1 MLLCPTVNST
11 ELVNSE
17 LVSNENDYV
26 VHITET
32 YFKNCELIPYAQLN
46 ENEIFS
52 IHTFWRDIKQKSDG
66 IDKLNI
72 EQLSNRI
79 IECLSNLSDLI
90 KNNNINQS
98 RKSNIKYTLC
108 WILEELLDPF
118 QGLLLDDE
126 NSDIRMFDNMTS
138 VFTSVRENN
147 QANFKNAEQQLIK
160 IVKALVKY
168 NGNDL
173 LVAQIKS
180 QRLNMDLT
188 Y

>member
-1 MLLCPTVNST
+1 M
-11 ELVNSE
+11 
-17 LVSNENDYV
+17 
-26 VHITET
+26 
-32 YFKNCELIPYAQLN
+32 
-46 ENEIFS
+46 
-52 IHTFWRDIKQKSDG
+52 
-66 IDKLNI
+66 
-72 EQLSNRI
+72 
-79 IECLSNLSDLI
+79 
-90 KNNNINQS
+90 
-98 RKSNIKYTLC
+98 C

-118 QGLLLDDE
+118 QGLPLDDE

-138 VFTSVRENN
+138 VFTTVRDNN
-147 QANFKNAEQQLIK
+147 QADFEKAEQQLIK